1 MDSGSESTLLLETG
15 PKDVFTVG
23 VATRHGLY
31 MALLLDLE
39 TSDSQG

>member
-23 VATRHGLY
+23 VKTWLVWPEHGAPTRSR
-31 MALLLDLE
+31 DF
-39 TSDSQG
+39 